1 MPIVLGILYYM
12 CTGLA
17 PDMLYNQKASEI
29 ESAITN
35 RYSKNLSQLIFDC
48 SRRQRDLR
56 PDACK
61 LYNIAKECYLRSLN
75 KEPTWYSGIT
85 PALKTLQEQESQV
98 PHAYQHVELGGR
110 AVAIQGNIYAT
121 DYW

>member
-12 CTGLA
+12 CIGLA

-35 RYSKNLSQLIFDC
+35 RYSKNLSRLIFDC
-48 SRRQRDLR
+48 SRRRRALR
-56 PDACK
+56 PDACTI
-61 LYNIAKECYLRSLN
+61 YNTAKECYFRSLN

-85 PALKTLQEQESQV
+85 PALKALQEQKSQI
-98 PHAYQHVELGGR
+98 PHTYQHVQSYGG
-110 AVAIQGNIYAT
+110 ADTLQSNIHGA